1 MLFKDIT
8 IIDENFQVKEHRYV
22 GVKGDRIA
30 CISDAL
36 PVEDYGE
43 VYDGR
48 NKLLIPAFYNMHSH
62 LPMFLMRGY
71 GENLPLMTWL
81 QGRIFPFEAQLTQD
95 DMYWGG
101 LMGVAEMLRYGIGA
115 TEEMYLNHEAEA
127 RALIEGGVK
136 ARYSV
141 CVSWMDNTSYYD
153 LPVYKETLES
163 IRKYNGYDN
172 GRIRTAFSLHAEY
185 TSTEK
190 IAKAV
195 AEAAAENHS
204 TMHVHVAE
212 TQGEVD
218 ICRKRH
224 QRRSPVRYLSDC
236 GIFEVPTV
244 AAHCNHLDD
253 EDITI
258 LKEHNVTVA
267 TCPKSNAKLAS
278 GVCPVTALLDAGVN
292 VAIGTD
298 SVASNNNLNM
308 IEEMRFF
315 NLLQKG
321 VTYNPT
327 VITPEQTL
335 YAATRAGALAQQRE
349 DCGFVKEGFKA
360 DLTVLDID
368 NVYMKPVYNLLNNL
382 VYAASG
388 NDVVLTM
395 VDGKVLYRDGSYP
408 TLDIERISYEC
419 EKSRQRILGA
429 LAETKIP
436 DLEMN

>member
-22 GVKGDRIA
+22 GVKGDRIV

-81 QGRIFPFEAQLTQD
+81 QGRIFPFEAQLTSD
-95 DMYWGG
+95 DMYWGS

-115 TEEMYLNHEAEA
+115 TEDMYLHYDAQA
-127 RALIEGGVK
+127 RALIDGGVK
-136 ARYSV
+136 ANYAA
-141 CVSWMDNTSYYD
+141 CVLWTGEEPYRDI
-153 LPVYKETLES
+153 PVYRDVLES

-172 GRIRTAFSLHAEY
+172 GRIRTTFSLHAEY

-190 IAKAV
+190 IARAV

-212 TQGEVD
+212 TAGEVEA
-218 ICRKRH
+218 CRQNRGG
-224 QRRSPVRYLSDC
+224 RSPVRYLADC
-236 GIFEVPTV
+236 GIFDTPTV
-244 AAHCNHLDD
+244 AAHCVHIVD
-253 EDITI
+253 EDIAI
-258 LKEHNVTVA
+258 LREHNVTVA

-278 GVCPVTALLDAGVN
+278 GICPVTALLDAGVN

-315 NLLQKG
+315 NLLQKAT
-321 VTYNPT
+321 TYDPT

-408 TLDIERISYEC
+408 TLDIERINYEC

-429 LAETKIP
+429 LAKK
-436 DLEMN
+436 